1 MQSYILRRILSLI
14 PVLLVVSFA
23 VYAIMFLTLGD
34 PATMMMGQE
43 ADAQTVARVR
53 HELGLDR
60 PMIVQYLA
68 WLGNALRGD
77 MGRSFRNSEP
87 VMKLILQRFPVTL
100 ELTFLST
107 LVAIFVGFPLG
118 IVAALKEN
126 TRMDVLISTAAAF
139 GVAMPNFWNGILLIM
154 LFGLILRWL
163 PMASYVP
170 FSQDPVGNLS
180 HMVLPTATLA
190 LYYVATFLK
199 YVRASMVDVLKQR
212 FVLTARARGVPE
224 RTVLLGYAFR
234 SGLIPTVTV
243 VGVEV
248 GKLFAGAVVVETMF
262 ALPGMGR
269 LVVDSIFTRD
279 FPVFQAAVLFMAVAV
294 FVSTLIV
301 DILYAYLDPRIE
313 YS

>member
-1 MQSYILRRILSLI
+1 MQSYVLRRILSLI
-14 PVLLVVSFA
+14 PVLLVVSFV
-23 VYAIMFLTLGD
+23 VYAVMFFTLGD

-43 ADAQTVARVR
+43 ADAQTVAKVR

-60 PMIVQYLA
+60 PMIVQYLH

-77 MGRSFRNSEP
+77 MGTSFRNSEP

-100 ELTFLST
+100 ELTLLST
-107 LVAIFVGFPLG
+107 LVAILVGFPLG
-118 IVAALKEN
+118 IFAALKEN
-126 TRMDVLISTAAAF
+126 TRTDVLISTAAAF
-139 GVAMPNFWNGILLIM
+139 GVAMPNFWNGILLIL

-163 PMASYVP
+163 PMAGYVP
-170 FSQDPVGNLS
+170 FTQDPIGNLS
-180 HMVLPTATLA
+180 RMVLPTATLA

-224 RTVLLGYAFR
+224 RTVLMSYAFR

-279 FPVFQAAVLFMAVAV
+279 FPVFQAAVLFMAVAI